1 MNKIILF
8 FIFIIFING
17 CSFNKNSKFWT
28 ESKDITEE
36 NNPAYKEIF
45 AEEEALTK
53 ELNQNL
59 KIKLKGSINKNLT
72 LRNYSNND
80 GRLNYDGFLKNSS
93 RFKFSK
99 IKNFYQFEPT
109 ISFNK
114 NNIIFFDNKGSI
126 LQFND
131 QSKLVWKKNYYSK
144 LDKKLKPILQL
155 ANNEKIL
162 VVADNIAKY
171 YALDLKSGELLW
183 IKNNLAPFNSQ
194 IKIYEDKF
202 FIIDFSNTLR
212 CFSLKD
218 GKELWN
224 IKTENSLVRS
234 QKKLSMVIV
243 NGILYFNNSIGDIS
257 AVEIKKGELLWQL
270 PTQSSLIYESAFS
283 LETSDIIAD
292 SNTLFFSNNKN
303 QFFSIDLDTGT
314 FNWKNKINSSL
325 RPSLI
330 GDYLFTISNEGYFF
344 IIKKKSGN
352 IIRVTDIFKNFKKKK
367 RDKIK
372 PVGFVVGVN
381 NIYLSTDNGRLLII
395 NILTG
400 KTVSVLKIDNEK
412 ISRPM
417 ILEKNLFVIK
427 DNAIIKLD

>member
-1 MNKIILF
+1 M
-8 FIFIIFING
+8 
-17 CSFNKNSKFWT
+17 
-28 ESKDITEE
+28 
-36 NNPAYKEIF
+36 
-45 AEEEALTK
+45 
-53 ELNQNL
+53 
-59 KIKLKGSINKNLT
+59 
-72 LRNYSNND
+72 
-80 GRLNYDGFLKNSS
+80 
-93 RFKFSK
+93 
-99 IKNFYQFEPT
+99 
-109 ISFNK
+109 
-114 NNIIFFDNKGSI
+114 
-126 LQFND
+126 
-131 QSKLVWKKNYYSK
+131 
-144 LDKKLKPILQL
+144 
-155 ANNEKIL
+155 
-162 VVADNIAKY
+162 
-171 YALDLKSGELLW
+171 
-183 IKNNLAPFNSQ
+183 
-194 IKIYEDKF
+194 
-202 FIIDFSNTLR
+202 
-212 CFSLKD
+212 
-218 GKELWN
+218 
-224 IKTENSLVRS
+224 
-234 QKKLSMVIV
+234 
-243 NGILYFNNSIGDIS
+243 
-257 AVEIKKGELLWQL
+257 QL

-427 DNAIIKLD
+427 DNAIIKLN